1 MNNPYASPGAAVTD
15 IASDDEPYQP
25 RIFSTQGRI
34 GRLRYLAYATVATFA
49 AVLVIGV
56 LGALLM
62 GLTGS
67 GDSGTGTAIM
77 FGALYI
83 PVLAISFIMAKRRLN
98 DLDQSGWLSLLLL
111 VPLLNLVMAL
121 YLVFWPGS
129 AGSNRYGPKPVANHW
144 ALVILALLVPLAGIV
159 AAISIPA
166 YQEYTKRAQA
176 AQLQQLPQ
184 P

>member
-1 MNNPYASPGAAVTD
+1 MNNPYASPGAAVSD
-15 IASDDEPYQP
+15 VGGDDERYQP

-34 GRLRYLAYATVATFA
+34 GRLRYLAYATVAAVA
-49 AVLVIGV
+49 AMLVTGV

-67 GDSGTGTAIM
+67 GDSGTGMAIM
-77 FGALYI
+77 LGALYI
-83 PVLAISFIMAKRRLN
+83 PVLAVSFIMAKRRLN
-98 DLDQSGWLSLLLL
+98 DLDRTGWLSLLLL

-121 YLVFWPGS
+121 YLMFWPGT
-129 AGSNRYGPKPVANHW
+129 AGSNRYGPKPVPNHW
-144 ALVILALLVPLAGIV
+144 AIILLALVIPLCGV
-159 AAISIPA
+159 MAAISIPA